1 MLHLI
6 VCLCVCVCVCVC
18 DRPLQ
23 DALSYLLIQELLT
36 NQINLSLATCR
47 KPKESEAIKSD
58 INKQLAAKEE
68 VLNSNNENQKQL
80 QSAIDDLTKAVQSLN
95 RRVQRVSTCKVQA
108 VTTLKW
114 TKMFT
119 AINRVKCRP
128 NTGGS

>member
-47 KPKESEAIKSD
+47 KPKVSEAINSD

-95 RRVQRVSTCKVQA
+95 RRVRRVSTCKVQA